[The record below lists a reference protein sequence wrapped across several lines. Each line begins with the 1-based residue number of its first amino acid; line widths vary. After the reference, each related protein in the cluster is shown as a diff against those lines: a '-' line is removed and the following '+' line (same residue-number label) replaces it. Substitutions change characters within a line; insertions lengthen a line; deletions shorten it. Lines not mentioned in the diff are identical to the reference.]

1 MNDIKK
7 IYKKH
12 KQWVEIVQSFGCNI
26 EISEDIVQTMY
37 IKIIKMFEKNDLD
50 ISYDDDINYYYV
62 YKTLKSLFI
71 DLKRKQNKVQ
81 IIRLDDLNKKKYAKN
96 LTIEE
101 DINYLSSYNKV
112 LKQLDDSFW
121 YDRKVYEI
129 IESGVSISELS
140 RKTTISYYSL
150 YNTYNKIKK
159 KLKKNYEV

>member
-1 MNDIKK
+1 MT
-7 IYKKH
+7 
-12 KQWVEIVQSFGCNI
+12 FGCNN
-26 EISEDIVQTMY
+26 ETAKDIVQTMY
-37 IKIIKMFEKNDLD
+37 IKILKMFEKNDFD
-50 ISYDDDINYYYV
+50 ITYDDDINYYYV

-101 DINYLSSYNKV
+101 DINYISSYNKV

-150 YNTYNKIKK
+150 YNTYNKMKK
-159 KLKKNYEV
+159 KLKNNYEV

>member
-1 MNDIKK
+1 MT
-7 IYKKH
+7 
-12 KQWVEIVQSFGCNI
+12 FGCNK
-26 EISEDIVQTMY
+26 ETAKDIVQTMY
-37 IKIIKMFEKNDLD
+37 IKILKMFEKNDFD
-50 ISYDDDINYYYV
+50 ITYDDDINYYYV

-101 DINYLSSYNKV
+101 DINYISSYNKV
-112 LKQLDDSFW
+112 LKQLNDSFW

-150 YNTYNKIKK
+150 YNTYNKMKK
-159 KLKKNYEV
+159 KLKNNYEV

>member
-1 MNDIKK
+1 MT
-7 IYKKH
+7 
-12 KQWVEIVQSFGCNI
+12 FGCNK
-26 EISEDIVQTMY
+26 ETAKDIVQTMY
-37 IKIIKMFEKNDLD
+37 IKILKMFEKNDFD
-50 ISYDDDINYYYV
+50 ITYDDDINYYYV

-101 DINYLSSYNKV
+101 DINYISSYNKV

-150 YNTYNKIKK
+150 YNTYNKMKK
-159 KLKKNYEV
+159 KLKNNYEV